1 MRRASSS
8 ERMSLG
14 PLRVRNEDNGRSRSM
29 APGKRTSTSGG
40 RSLSGNR
47 LSFTGRPSITGSRK
61 RPSVSIPTFG
71 LPKQKNRLS
80 SATPRKSG
88 MGVKTVNGAP
98 KDPRPISDRGY
109 SMKCMKRVLEFLM
122 TNRYPYNITL
132 KVLQSP
138 TSKDFYKIFEFIMGY
153 IIPKYK
159 VSQKPE
165 EAIPRLLRQLGYPY
179 LISKTSMFAIG
190 SPHTWPSIL
199 AALVFLTD
207 LIIVNMTQQ
216 EGSIDSVLFPADD
229 FDTKPE
235 SQIVYQ
241 YVERGYHSY
250 MDGNDEFDA
259 EDNDLRHA
267 LREKFLGSGGIDGL
281 LETNR
286 NLEEQVTQLE
296 QDTDQLGSVKEKLL
310 VAQHDEER
318 FRGYLKQLE
327 THKKEQELLLAQ
339 TEEQC
344 ASLEADMQ
352 AEEMKLEQMKEIESK
367 QEYSQADVEQIH
379 QKGRELKR
387 QCDDLDREVQT
398 LNQDIWKLE
407 IAMSKDS
414 EECETKRQSYV
425 KAAKSLKLVPI
436 TAENAGGI
444 DYEIKKPP
452 LADVNDFQNKI
463 KPALT
468 MIKSQCKESLQKK
481 ETEKIKVAE
490 QLESLRERLSD
501 LQNEATLLDS
511 KHKRADDEVESKR
524 QLFQGEL
531 ERLHGEADRLQNEL
545 VQLTSLG
552 RAPCADTE
560 VEMKKIQAWS
570 TQEKE
575 KSEKKLKDYSNF
587 FTRALQMFMD
597 HMEFMQNQILS
608 ASERS
613 KIELE
618 KVKEE
623 CQSKGLDI
631 DEVIQSV

>member
-207 LIIVNMTQQ
+207 LII
-216 EGSIDSVLFPADD
+216 
-229 FDTKPE
+229 
-235 SQIVYQ
+235 IVYQ
-241 YVERGYHSY
+241 YVERG
-250 MDGNDEFDA
+250 
-259 EDNDLRHA
+259 
-267 LREKFLGSGGIDGL
+267 EKFLGSGGIDGL